1 MSAFTEKYVKEFMG
15 ELIAKNPG
23 ETEFHQAVKEV
34 LEAVAPTLEAYPHF
48 LDAKIMERMVEPE
61 RVIMFRVPWM
71 DDEGEV
77 RINRGFRVQMNSA
90 IGPYKGGIRFHASV
104 NLSIMKFLAF
114 EQTFK
119 NALTTLPMGGAKGGS
134 DFSPRGKS
142 DAEVMRFCQSF
153 MTELQRH
160 IGPDTDVPAGDIGVG
175 GREIG
180 FMFGQYKRLRD
191 EFTGTLTGKGQT
203 WGGSLI
209 RPEATGYG
217 LCYFAEQMLATRG
230 KSFKGQTVLV
240 SGAGNVAQYAA
251 QKAMRLGA
259 KVVTLSDSDGFVYDP
274 DGLTEEK
281 LEYVLFLKN
290 VKRGRIKEYAEKYPT
305 AKYYPGERPW
315 SIKCDIALPC
325 ATQNEIE
332 AADAQKL
339 VDNGC
344 WCVAEGA
351 NMPSTPEAIEIFKKH
366 KLLYSP
372 GKASNA
378 GGVATSGLEMSQ
390 NSMRQKWTAE
400 EVDNYLRR
408 IMSDIHANCLKYG
421 TDPDGYI
428 DYVRGA
434 NVAGFIKVATA
445 MMDQGLV

>member
-1 MSAFTEKYVKEFMG
+1 MSAFTDKYVKEFMA

-23 ETEFHQAVKEV
+23 ESEFHQAVREV

-71 DDEGEV
+71 DDEGEI

-217 LCYFAEQMLATRG
+217 LCYFTEQMLATRG
-230 KSFKGQTVLV
+230 KSFKDQTVLV
-240 SGAGNVAQYAA
+240 SGAGNVAQFAA

-281 LEYVLFLKN
+281 LEYVMFLKN
-290 VKRGRIKEYAEKYPT
+290 VRRGRISEYAQKYPT
-305 AKYYPGERPW
+305 ATYYPGERPW
-315 SIKCDIALPC
+315 GIKCDIALPC
-325 ATQNEIE
+325 ATQNEID

-339 VDNGC
+339 VDGGC
-344 WCVAEGA
+344 YCVAEGA
-351 NMPSTPEAIEIFKKH
+351 NMPSTPEAIRIFQSAG
-366 KLLYSP
+366 LLYSP

-378 GGVATSGLEMSQ
+378 GGVATSGLEMTQ

-421 TDPDGYI
+421 TREDGTV

-434 NVAGFIKVATA
+434 NVAGFMKVATA
-445 MMDQGLV
+445 MLEQGLV